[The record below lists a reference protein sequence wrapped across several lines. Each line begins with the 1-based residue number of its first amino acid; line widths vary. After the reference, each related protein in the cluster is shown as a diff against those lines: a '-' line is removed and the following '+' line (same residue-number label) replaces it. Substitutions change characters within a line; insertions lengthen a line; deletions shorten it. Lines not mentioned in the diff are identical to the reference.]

1 MQKIKNVFDVGTT
14 SFRKN
19 ALSVAEAGL
28 RAIDTRRGIEK
39 AIEWNGSDLLIKGM
53 PWRSDKGKIFF
64 VGVGKCATEAAIAI
78 EQILSDKL
86 DSGIVLDICDP
97 YLFSNKIRF
106 IGCTHPLPSSK
117 NVSAAGEVVNFLK
130 RVRENDL
137 VIFVIS
143 GGGSTILCLP
153 NSKDCGEEKTIMKR
167 LIAVGATISEINT
180 VRKHLSLLRGGQLL
194 KYSYPARSVSLIFSD
209 VPGNDLGFVA
219 SGPTVFDETT
229 VKDAKKILDKYEIW
243 EDCTT
248 LGCGLLETTKD
259 KKYFEKATNVLAV
272 SNMLALKAMHDE
284 AKRLGFEARIV
295 TDRFEGEAREI
306 GQNIVEDIN
315 RSPHNSVLLYGGE
328 STVTIDHVGRGGRN
342 CELALSALRFL
353 GNNEGVVALASDG
366 RDNGVYAG
374 AIADKEGKEKADDLK
389 LDIKQYLANHDSALF
404 FEKTGDYL
412 MSGYTGSNV
421 SDLIIAM
428 KC

>member
-1 MQKIKNVFDVGTT
+1 
-14 SFRKN
+14 
-19 ALSVAEAGL
+19 
-28 RAIDTRRGIEK
+28 
-39 AIEWNGSDLLIKGM
+39 
-53 PWRSDKGKIFF
+53 
-64 VGVGKCATEAAIAI
+64 
-78 EQILSDKL
+78 
-86 DSGIVLDICDP
+86 
-97 YLFSNKIRF
+97 
-106 IGCTHPLPSSK
+106 
-117 NVSAAGEVVNFLK
+117 
-130 RVRENDL
+130 
-137 VIFVIS
+137 
-143 GGGSTILCLP
+143 
-153 NSKDCGEEKTIMKR
+153 MKR

-315 RSPHNSVLLYGGE
+315 RSPHNSGLLYGGE

-404 FEKTGDYL
+404 FEKTGL
-412 MSGYTGSNV
+412 YTEDAVIRSFLQSRNTGHGP
-421 SDLIIAM
+421 
-428 KC
+428 CFFTW